1 MSTKKIVIN
10 IFKYLLIFVGLMI
23 VWIIVDDR
31 LWHPLKKDGLEYDL
45 FGGNVHDISIE
56 SRVDFI
62 GVDIHGD
69 YFDFYEYEINGE
81 DIDRLIKNN
90 QLQNFPTFSNQVFP
104 IKAGLKGATA
114 DTIKIQRW
122 TKTPPID
129 LEGNLIFELLEFGN
143 FNDSE
148 ASKRFVQREYLKQE
162 NNFFAYYSGY
172 PQGIY
177 LYVLV
182 PKENRLFIIRNR

>member
-10 IFKYLLIFVGLMI
+10 IFKYLIIFVGLMI

-31 LWHPLKKDGLEYDL
+31 LWHPLKKEGLEYDI
-45 FGGNVHDISIE
+45 FGGNVQDISIE

-62 GVDIHGD
+62 GVDIHGG
-69 YFDFYEYEINGE
+69 YFDFYEYELNGE
-81 DIDRLIKNN
+81 DIDRLIKDY
-90 QLQNFPTFSNQVFP
+90 QLQNFPVFSDQVFP
-104 IKAGLKGATA
+104 KKEGPQGAT
-114 DTIKIQRW
+114 INIQRW
-122 TKTPPID
+122 TKTPPKD
-129 LEGNLIFELLEFGN
+129 LEENFIFELLKAGN

-148 ASKRFVQREYLKQE
+148 ASKTFVKREYLKQE

-182 PKENRLFIIRNR
+182 PKENKLFIIRNR